1 MVTCTTGITQRHEQA
16 AHVLPR
22 DLASLGGVVAVCLV
36 LGIMGWLAP
45 PSAAAQVP
53 AGVEARAITYP
64 SGAAMIDAY
73 IAKPAGAAKNPAVLL
88 IHDDLGLNQKFRDL
102 AHQFAQAGFVALVP
116 HLPSRAKRP
125 AAEEPTGPRPPAA
138 QQIPVAPL
146 TASQT
151 VDDVQAAFE
160 FIQKDANVDTT
171 KISAVGVGW
180 GEFRVWRLA
189 ERNPTLYRAV
199 VFYGIIPSDDDRLKT
214 VKTPVL
220 GHYAQ
225 YDYLATAR
233 TLKTKH
239 MLGDRFTYFVYPT
252 VPGFL
257 GGGSGNLQPEPGA
270 SGRMILRKK
279 DAQASAAAAKQAW
292 TRTVDFLRKG

>member
-1 MVTCTTGITQRHEQA
+1 MATRTTGITQRHEQP
-16 AHVLPR
+16 AHRLPR
-22 DLASLGGVVAVCLV
+22 DLASLGSVVAVCLV
-36 LGIMGWLAP
+36 LGIIGWLAP

-53 AGVEARAITYP
+53 AGVEARAITYT
-64 SGAAMIDAY
+64 SAAAMIDAY
-73 IAKPAGAAKNPAVLL
+73 IAKPAGAAKHPAVLL
-88 IHDDLGLNQKFRDL
+88 VHDDLGLNQKFRDL

-125 AAEEPTGPRPPAA
+125 AAEEPTGPRPPTA
-138 QQIPVAPL
+138 QQTPVAPL
-146 TASQT
+146 TPSQT

-160 FIQKDANVDTT
+160 FLQKDANVDAT

-199 VFYGIIPSDDDRLKT
+199 VFYGIVPSDDDRLKT
-214 VKTPVL
+214 VKTPFL
-220 GHYAQ
+220 GHYAE

-292 TRTVDFLRKG
+292 TRTLDFLRKG

>member
-1 MVTCTTGITQRHEQA
+1 
-16 AHVLPR
+16 
-22 DLASLGGVVAVCLV
+22 
-36 LGIMGWLAP
+36 
-45 PSAAAQVP
+45 
-53 AGVEARAITYP
+53 VEARAITYT
-64 SGAAMIDAY
+64 SAAAMIDAY
-73 IAKPAGAAKNPAVLL
+73 IAKPAGAAKHPAVLL
-88 IHDDLGLNQKFRDL
+88 VHDDLGLNQKFRDL

-125 AAEEPTGPRPPAA
+125 AAEEPTGPRPPTA
-138 QQIPVAPL
+138 QQTPVAPL
-146 TASQT
+146 TPSQT

-160 FIQKDANVDTT
+160 FLQKDANVDAT

-199 VFYGIIPSDDDRLKT
+199 VFYGIVPSDDDRLKT
-214 VKTPVL
+214 VKTPFL
-220 GHYAQ
+220 GHYAE

-270 SGRMILRKK
+270 RGRMILRKK

-292 TRTVDFLRKG
+292 TRTLDFLRKG